1 MDGLPYVGQIANDGS
16 WLSDHWDMNQFQI
29 GTNKRW
35 QHTQSRTGENLWL
48 MSLEPT
54 NALDMNPV
62 DAAKYGV
69 RSGDWVELENV
80 NGDTGKH
87 QVAVTN
93 TTRPGYGEIT
103 NSFGHWEMGAK
114 DIEIEGHEGGGIKG
128 DARVGAGTNYVRL
141 NAADPSVGQD
151 VATTEVPTDPI
162 GGSSMQ
168 YGFPVKVRKV

>member
-1 MDGLPYVGQIANDGS
+1 MDNSFL
-16 WLSDHWDMNQFQI
+16 I

-54 NALDMNPV
+54 NALDMNPE

-69 RSGDWVELENV
+69 RSGDWVELENGL
-80 NGDTGKH
+80 GDTGKH
-87 QVAVTN
+87 QVQVTN

-103 NSFGHWEMGAK
+103 NSFGHWEMGSK

-141 NAADPSVGQD
+141 NTADPSVGQD
-151 VATTEVPTDPI
+151 PATTQVPTDPI
-162 GGSSMQ
+162 GGSAMQ
-168 YGFPVKVRKV
+168 YGYPVKVRKV